1 MTKKMWDILPPKTSL
16 PSHDKE
22 IREISLEKEEIVK
35 KTKIKK
41 GWLLTP
47 LFFVILAVFY
57 FKVSSAEIKIWPVT
71 EVTYVEA
78 KLIVDADVKEIDFEK
93 GIIPGSIFESEET
106 VSGTFPSTG
115 KAFKKA
121 EGVISLCNAYTT
133 KSEEWWIGTRFMSA
147 EGKTFKSKA
156 EIPVPGA
163 EIKDNKLV
171 AKCVDVPVIAA
182 PEEDY
187 NGEDYNGEDYN
198 IGPSNFSIVSFRG
211 TQRYTKFYGESF
223 EPMRGGGKSL
233 VVTEEHLEKAK
244 ESLVKEIEI
253 KAANSLEEKIGEDF
267 VLLEDTLKT
276 EITESLSLIKVG
288 DEMESFNFRVNA
300 KLTGIIF
307 EKKDVDLFTEN
318 FILAKAGEGKVVH
331 QKSLNI
337 GYTPQVVDLE
347 AGRLVVYLNVSAS
360 IYSGA
365 DLAMLKSGLAGKSLA
380 EARFFLQNQPG
391 ILNTEL
397 NFSPFWVNSIPK
409 DLSKVKIEYPIIE

>member
-1 MTKKMWDILPPKTSL
+1 MTKKMWDILPPKNSL
-16 PSHDKE
+16 PSPHKE
-22 IREISLEKEEIVK
+22 IKEVSLEKEEVSK
-35 KTKIKK
+35 ETKIKK
-41 GWLLTP
+41 GWLLAP

-57 FKVSSAEIKIWPVT
+57 FKVSSAEIKIWPET

-78 KLIVDADVKEIDFEK
+78 KLIVDATAEEIDFEK
-93 GIIPGSIFESEET
+93 GIIPGNIFESEET

-115 KAFKKA
+115 EALKKA
-121 EGVISLCNAYTT
+121 EGVISLCNTYTT

-156 EIPVPGA
+156 KISVPGA
-163 EIKDNKLV
+163 EIKDNKIV
-171 AKCVDVPVIAA
+171 AKCVSVPVIAA

-187 NGEDYNGEDYN
+187 SGEDYNAEDYN

-223 EPMRGGGKSL
+223 EPMRGGGISL
-233 VVTEEHLEKAK
+233 VVTEEDLEKAK
-244 ESLVKEIEI
+244 ESLTKDIKI
-253 KAANSLEEKIGEDF
+253 KAAKNLQEKIGEGF

-276 EITESLSLIKVG
+276 EITEQPSLVKAG
-288 DEMESFNFRVNA
+288 EEMENFNFRVNA

-307 EKKDVDLFTEN
+307 EKKDVDTFTEN
-318 FILAKAGEGKVVH
+318 FILAEAGEGKVVYRE
-331 QKSLNI
+331 SLNV

-347 AGRLVVYLNVSAS
+347 TGKLVVYLDVSAS
-360 IYSGA
+360 IYSEA
-365 DLAMLKSGLAGKSLA
+365 DLATLKSGLAGKSLA
-380 EARFFLQNQPG
+380 EARFFLQNQPD

-397 NFSPFWVNSIPK
+397 KFSPFWVNSVPK